1 MGPFES
7 LYLVRSAKGLK
18 PLINVATMRRAYGW
32 ADYLVGGRL
41 AFALVCLALI
51 VAGEV

>member
-18 PLINVATMRRAYGW
+18 PLINVASMRRVYGW
-32 ADYLVGGRL
+32 ADYLNGARL

-51 VAGEV
+51 VVGVL